1 MPNISYVTNVDKI
14 NFQNAKMLR
23 VGLFL
28 KQSCESCQWSQFRS
42 YFRGNLENINQDVD
56 KIAEGEM

>member
-1 MPNISYVTNVDKI
+1 
-14 NFQNAKMLR
+14 MLR

-28 KQSCESCQWSQFRS
+28 KQSCESCQWGQVRS

>member
-28 KQSCESCQWSQFRS
+28 KQSCESCQWGQVRS
-42 YFRGNLENINQDVD
+42 YFRGNLEKINQDVD
-56 KIAEGEM
+56 KIAGGEM